1 MGGRSVR
8 KIVPTVLA
16 GGFIA
21 VFLWLLVSVAWTTSR
36 GSAQMP
42 LYSAYRFDPYG
53 SAALERFLQASGG
66 KVTLLTHPILPR
78 NATGV
83 LLNVTP
89 PYESGML
96 ENYSTG
102 KHYNPQLLRWIAAG
116 NTLLDFTQN
125 ATALTHHFNLRILG
139 LTSALRSDKHPHK
152 AKKTEKKKRGE
163 HQRKPQ
169 HIRLRMPSIFPKWL
183 TVMQNGD
190 SPKKLKRWIRN
201 VRWNY
206 SPRPGTAVAPG
217 RRELQLLAPA
227 YLIIPKKDKHWRIL
241 AKAKSGPVA
250 IERSLGKGH
259 VILVGSPWP
268 ILNGGISQAGNLDFL
283 RSIIGNQPVILDQW
297 SLGIGHNYTTL
308 DLLRRYGLLPALL
321 ELFLLLV
328 AYALSCRGYPAVQGN
343 ASRVM
348 ARSSLEH
355 IAMLGRL
362 YERSLS
368 DSEIFQRVNQE
379 ITYRLALALRC
390 RPDQLAEKIEKQPD
404 AIVQGWR
411 SLTARRQA
419 VQQNLQ
425 AGSGE
430 LKRRHYAAQR
440 IFADL
445 MTQSWQLAKEITDG
459 GHSGPQAAANHRV
472 AGRGAGG
479 NKESHPRPGIAY

>member
-1 MGGRSVR
+1 MR
-8 KIVPTVLA
+8 KILPALLA

-53 SAALERFLQASGG
+53 SAALERFFQASGR
-66 KVTLLTHPILPR
+66 KVTLLTHPILPH

-116 NTLLDFTQN
+116 NTLIDFTQN
-125 ATALTHHFNLRILG
+125 ATALTSHFHIHILG
-139 LTSALRSDKHPHK
+139 LLSAPRTDKHRHK
-152 AKKTEKKKRGE
+152 VKKAEKKKRGE
-163 HQRKPQ
+163 HQRKLR
-169 HIRLRMPSIFPKWL
+169 HIRLRMPAIFPKWL
-183 TVMQNGD
+183 TIMENGD
-190 SPKKLKRWIRN
+190 SPKKLKRWIHN
-201 VRWNY
+201 VRWDY
-206 SPRPGTAVAPG
+206 SPMPGAGVPAR

-241 AKAKSGPVA
+241 AKVKSGPVA

-259 VILVGSPWP
+259 VVLVGSPWP

-283 RSIIGNQPVILDQW
+283 RNIIGNQPVILDQW

-328 AYALSCRGYPAVQGN
+328 AYALSCRGYPIVRGN
-343 ASRVM
+343 GSRVM

-362 YERSLS
+362 YENSLS
-368 DSEIFQRVNQE
+368 DSEICQRVNQE
-379 ITYRLALALRC
+379 IAHRLALALHC
-390 RPDQLAEKIEKQPD
+390 RPDQIAEKIKKQPD
-404 AIVQGWR
+404 AIVRGWR
-411 SLTARRQA
+411 LLITRQQA
-419 VQQNLQ
+419 VTQNLQ

-430 LKRRHYAAQR
+430 LKRRHSAAQR
-440 IFADL
+440 VFADL
-445 MTQSWQLAKEITDG
+445 MTQSWQLVKEITDG
-459 GHSGPQAAANHRV
+459 GHSGPQAAAHHRV
-472 AGRGAGG
+472 AGRRAGG
-479 NKESHPRPGIAY
+479 NKESHPRPGITH